1 MLPCSLSN
9 ITSSGEVGV
18 SAQATKNGSECRRAQ
33 DAKRDIPVP
42 LSPCARR
49 QPCGPGRPAPGHG
62 AVTTSPLR
70 GRSDCAMTLRRMARR
85 RVGCALH
92 TASTA
97 PGPAAPAPLRRH
109 ARADAFRGLPAFA
122 SLSMAGSGSRH
133 RRARDRPGPSQRGCN
148 NVRAT
153 GAASRYLWKN
163 SLGLGRLGR
172 LYDCNAQPS
181 GTGAHSVCH

>member
-1 MLPCSLSN
+1 MPKKKGPLARISRWMSRRVWLLALPGLLTLGSAPPAAAGEILTTIRSRDLLRCGV
-9 ITSSGEVGV
+9 TSPAFPSGTPRA
-18 SAQATKNGSECRRAQ
+18 SGSECRRAQ

-70 GRSDCAMTLRRMARR
+70 GRSDSAMTRRRMARR

-92 TASTA
+92 PASTA

-109 ARADAFRGLPAFA
+109 ARADAFRGLPACA
-122 SLSMAGSGSRH
+122 SLSMAGSGSNSVSVYEH
-133 RRARDRPGPSQRGCN
+133 
-148 NVRAT
+148 T
-153 GAASRYLWKN
+153 GL
-163 SLGLGRLGR
+163 
-172 LYDCNAQPS
+172 D
-181 GTGAHSVCH
+181 T